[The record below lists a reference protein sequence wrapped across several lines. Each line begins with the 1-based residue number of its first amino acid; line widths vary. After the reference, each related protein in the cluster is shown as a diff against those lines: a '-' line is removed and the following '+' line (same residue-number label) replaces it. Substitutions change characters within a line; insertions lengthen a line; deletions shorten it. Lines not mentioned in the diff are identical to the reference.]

1 LNSEENKDGLL
12 GARGRGLAPRGV
24 ILETMRFLLRSSAL
38 SAVIVVAVTFR
49 EATGF
54 YANSLQFAAPGAR
67 LVGARAPLRADARPQ
82 VTCGLKD
89 VFFSWRN
96 SRRRNAQ
103 SEWQHSMFARPR
115 AGTREQLEEEELAL
129 REEAKRNAWAQNGNI
144 WDSELIASD
153 KNVAVDEEAAAA
165 ARARRAQMMHPEELA
180 QVAHSITSVNPM
192 DDLPSV
198 EERRRREEE
207 AAADMHRVLGTKFL
221 LEREAE
227 VSARALTPHSAPSA
241 LSRPARADA
250 PRCEAQAAAKQA
262 EKEEALR
269 RAQRA
274 AEQDAD
280 ALRTLGPREGVRLG
294 GLPGPA
300 DNASDSR
307 SGAAPGTRTLRAP
320 PQAGAAAQAAARI
333 QAAQGAPIRQRVGKN
348 GQGSAGDAGP
358 AGAAGE
364 DDAASMRAAGS
375 FAPASYIT
383 KRYQTKRA
391 APAPPGR
398 HHRPT
403 REEEMAA
410 AAAAGEA
417 VPPPAPA
424 ALTGEDPAELAAR
437 RGRTLGDLVAEQEE
451 EAVEAKE
458 GRIGEAGAA
467 AEAPLAGGMSLADA
481 MALAHLDVD
490 VAPPPA
496 PAPAP
501 ARAAAPAPVR
511 APAGPKG
518 RWKVTAPQ
526 GLEVC
531 AEPGGGAEVV
541 GRVAGFTV
549 VTPHPPPL
557 LSYESDTPRP
567 SLRTNRTHRVP
578 LAGRDRGGGER
589 RVAATLSPAGRLGR
603 PPRRARAAPHP
614 HGQDALGRV
623 GRAPRGGAAPARAR
637 CAVRMGGR
645 ARAGPPLG

>member
-1 LNSEENKDGLL
+1 LNSEESNDGLL

-24 ILETMRFLLRSSAL
+24 ILETMRFLLRSPAL
-38 SAVIVVAVTFR
+38 SAIIVVAVTFR
-49 EATGF
+49 EASGF

-67 LVGARAPLRADARPQ
+67 LVGARAPLRADALPQ

-103 SEWQHSMFARPR
+103 AEWQHSMFARPR
-115 AGTREQLEEEELAL
+115 AGTREQLEEEELAR

-153 KNVAVDEEAAAA
+153 RNVAVDEEAAAA

-180 QVAHSITSVNPM
+180 QVAHSITPVNPM

-221 LEREAE
+221 REREAE
-227 VSARALTPHSAPSA
+227 VSARALTPPSAPSA
-241 LSRPARADA
+241 RADA
-250 PRCEAQAAAKQA
+250 HCYEAQAAAKQA

-280 ALRTLGPREGVRLG
+280 AQRTLGPREGVRLG

-307 SGAAPGTRTLRAP
+307 SGTAPGTRTLRAP

-333 QAAQGAPIRQRVGKN
+333 QAAGGAAQGAPIRQRVGN
-348 GQGSAGDAGP
+348 GQGSAGAAGP
-358 AGAAGE
+358 AGAAGAAGE
-364 DDAASMRAAGS
+364 DTASMRAAGS

-391 APAPPGR
+391 APAQPGR
-398 HHRPT
+398 HLGPT
-403 REEEMAA
+403 LEEEMAA

-424 ALTGEDPAELAAR
+424 ALAGEDPAELAAR
-437 RGRTLGDLVAEQEE
+437 RGRTLGDLLAEQDE

-458 GRIGEAGAA
+458 GWIGEAGAA

-481 MALAHLDVD
+481 MALADLDVD

-496 PAPAP
+496 PAPVP
-501 ARAAAPAPVR
+501 PRAAAPAPVR

-518 RWKVTAPQ
+518 RWKVTAQQ

-531 AEPGGGAEVV
+531 EEPGGGAEVV

-549 VTPHPPPL
+549 VTVEE
-557 LSYESDTPRP
+557 ESDGW
-567 SLRTNRTHRVP
+567 LRLSAP
-578 LAGRDRGGGER
+578 QAGWVALHGARGPQLIRMGK
-589 RVAATLSPAGRLGR
+589 TLS
-603 PPRRARAAPHP
+603 
-614 HGQDALGRV
+614 
-623 GRAPRGGAAPARAR
+623 GG
-637 CAVRMGGR
+637 
-645 ARAGPPLG
+645 